1 MAEEKNT
8 GLRKFSEDQNPKG
21 TNFDSKKMI
30 EENTEKKTKVKF
42 TDRVKVRLLKDT
54 IYQKKGKEYSPH
66 RVKAEALVEQKIAEY
81 VK

>member
-8 GLRKFSEDQNPKG
+8 GLRKFSEDQNPNG

-42 TDRVKVRLLKDT
+42 ADRVKVRLLKDT

-66 RVKAEALVEQKIAEY
+66 RVKAEALVDQKIAEY

>member
-1 MAEEKNT
+1 MADKKEKAVA
-8 GLRKFSEDQNPKG
+8 EDQNPDG
-21 TNFDSKKMI
+21 ANFDAKKMI
-30 EENTEKKTKVKF
+30 EENTEKKTIVKF

-66 RVKAEALVEQKIAEY
+66 KVKAEALVAQEIAEY

>member
-1 MAEEKNT
+1 MAKEEKAT
-8 GLRKFSEDQNPKG
+8 TVAEDQNPNG
-21 TNFDSKKMI
+21 TNFDAKKMI

-54 IYQKKGKEYSPH
+54 VYQKAGKEYSPH
-66 RVKAEALVEQKIAEY
+66 KVKAEALVNQGIAEY